1 MTRFDAADPGERRK
15 LFADAVAA
23 HRSRGSAFLT
33 VEAELTEAEREAQ
46 SGDGDGGGD
55 GADADPDP
63 VAPWIQFA
71 DQTFNLDCT
80 DEELE
85 RLEALVGEFP
95 EFRIDGMESP
105 EEAEGTNVRITARS
119 DANRLAQ
126 FVDRAFR
133 EVYGREED
141 YRAWVTE
148 I

>member
-23 HRSRGSAFLT
+23 HRTRGSAFLT
-33 VEAELTEAEREAQ
+33 VEAELTEAEREAGNE
-46 SGDGDGGGD
+46 SDADGDD
-55 GADADPDP
+55 ADAEPTR
-63 VAPWIQFA
+63 PWLQFA

-80 DEELE
+80 DEELD
-85 RLEALVGEFP
+85 RLKALVGEFP
-95 EFRIDGMESP
+95 EFRIDEMESP

-133 EVYGREED
+133 EVYGREGD

>member
-1 MTRFDAADPGERRK
+1 MTRFDAADPRERRK

-23 HRSRGSAFLT
+23 HRTRGSAFLT
-33 VEAELTEAEREAQ
+33 VEAELTEAEREAESGGDDGG
-46 SGDGDGGGD
+46 SGDD
-55 GADADPDP
+55 ADADPMP
-63 VAPWIQFA
+63 PWIQFA

-80 DEELE
+80 DEELD
-85 RLEALVGEFP
+85 RLKALVGEFP

-105 EEAEGTNVRITARS
+105 EEAEGTNVRVTARS

-126 FVDRAFR
+126 FVDRAFQ
-133 EVYGREED
+133 EVYGREEG